1 MSRYRKDL
9 ISWAM
14 YDWANSAFA
23 TTVMAGFF
31 PVFFKL
37 VLSKDV
43 DPTLSTARLGFAI
56 SISSLLIAILSPFL
70 GVLSDLRGLK
80 KKLTLW
86 FMMIS
91 ILGCIGL
98 SFLDQGQW
106 IAGAWIYGLAFLGFN
121 ASCVF
126 YDSLLPSVAKNHE
139 SDFASGLGYG
149 LGYLG
154 GGVLL
159 TLNVLMMT
167 YPHVFQLDSPLSAV
181 RASFVSVAIWW
192 IVFSIP
198 FFRYVQEPEVRIH
211 IHILPAFRQSFLSVL
226 TTWKNLIGPHRN
238 LGLFLLAYWLF
249 IDGIYTV
256 MTMAVDY
263 GIALGFS
270 SENLIA
276 ALLITQFIGFPF
288 ALLFS
293 KLSEKLGSKSL
304 IQFSLLIYSLT
315 VLASIQMSK
324 AWHFYLLAGMIGMVQ
339 GGVQALSRSL
349 FARMIPETHAGE
361 LFGFFNLVG
370 KFASI
375 LGPFIVG
382 LGALMTGS
390 SRYGRLGLL
399 ILFILGSGLLTFV
412 KEPERNST

>member
-1 MSRYRKDL
+1 MSRYRKDM

-43 DPTLSTARLGFAI
+43 DPTTSTARLGLAV
-56 SISSLLIAILSPFL
+56 SASSLLIAIISPFL

-86 FMMIS
+86 FMLLS
-91 ILGCIGL
+91 IVGCILL
-98 SFLDQGQW
+98 SFLEEGQW
-106 IAGAWIYGLAFLGFN
+106 LAGAWIYGIAFLGFN

-126 YDSLLPSVAKNHE
+126 YDSLLPSVAGNEE
-139 SDFASGLGYG
+139 SDFVSGLGYG

-159 TLNVLMMT
+159 TINVLMMT
-167 YPHVFQLDSPLSAV
+167 FPEFFHLSNSLSAV

-192 IVFSIP
+192 LVFSIP
-198 FFRYVQEPEVRIH
+198 FFRYVQEPQLRIH
-211 IHILPAFRQSFLSVL
+211 IHFGPAFRQSFFAVL
-226 TTWKNLIGPHRN
+226 KTWRNLIGPHRN
-238 LGLFLLAYWLF
+238 IGLFLLAYWLF
-249 IDGIYTV
+249 IDGVYTV

-293 KLSEKLGSKSL
+293 KLSKSFGSKSL
-304 IQFSLLIYSLT
+304 IQFALLIYSVT
-315 VLASIQMSK
+315 VVASLQMSQV
-324 AWHFYLLAGMIGMVQ
+324 WHFYLLACMIGMVQ

-349 FARMIPETHAGE
+349 FARMIPASHSGE

-375 LGPFIVG
+375 LGPLIVG
-382 LGALMTGS
+382 LGAWITGS
-390 SRYGRLGLL
+390 SSLGMVGLL
-399 ILFILGSGLLTFV
+399 ILFIAGAGLLAFV
-412 KEPERNST
+412 KEPAVQET